1 MWGTEALANAIVG
14 KTVLAMW
21 MDEERLIFE
30 TTDGPVGFY
39 VDGDCCSHSYFYDFY
54 GVQNLLD
61 NGPVT
66 AFEEVNLSPGDP
78 GYKASTW
85 EDNGKEIEYDHI
97 QVYGYRFTTNHPLFG
112 EVSSVLSFRNSSNG
126 YYGGD
131 MDVLSNPVVTD
142 KMPKI
147 TEDVTGA

>member
-21 MDEERLIFE
+21 MDEDRLIFE
-30 TTDGPVGFY
+30 TNHGPVGFY
-39 VDGDCCSHSYFYDFY
+39 VDGDCCSHSYFHDFY
-54 GVQNLLD
+54 GVRNLLD
-61 NGPVT
+61 NGPVI
-66 AFEEVNLSPGDP
+66 AFEEVNLGPGDP

-85 EDNGKEIEYDHI
+85 EDNGKEIQYDHI

-112 EVSSVLSFRNSSNG
+112 DVSSVLSFRNSSNG

-131 MDVLSNPVVTD
+131 MNVLSNPVVTD